1 MVIAFCVYYELNMN
15 VLNMTI
21 FNLYNSLAYISS
33 GDNYP
38 QPFTKYAKVALF
50 KKVGLNLLELLYLKI
65 MKLFLHA
72 TENIFVHSIEI
83 NCIV

>member
-50 KKVGLNLLELLYLKI
+50 KKSWFK
-65 MKLFLHA
+65 FTRA
-72 TENIFVHSIEI
+72 TIFENYETFSSCHRKYFCSFYR
-83 NCIV
+83 N